1 MKFSTRYVKVNTC
14 QLEGKKLHSKGSK
27 DDMICDYPHKQNS
40 SSAHS
45 GCGVEKGPHKAFL

>member
-27 DDMICDYPHKQNS
+27 DDMIRDYQHTSRIVVPLIQG
-40 SSAHS
+40 A
-45 GCGVEKGPHKAFL
+45 A